1 MLRTS
6 NEKTEWDGLYK
17 GGELYF
23 ILHSELECKLK
34 FSAIAQEKNEL

>member
-23 ILHSELECKLK
+23 
-34 FSAIAQEKNEL
+34 FFFNEIINR